1 MELKCFILY
10 FTFNSSRLL
19 LIAPLMELKY
29 NNLNCRLN
37 QSRLLIAPLMELKY
51 LNKILNRS
59 RQFTLLIAP
68 LMELK

>member
-29 NNLNCRLN
+29 VCSGFKMPTNA
-37 QSRLLIAPLMELKY
+37 SF
-51 LNKILNRS
+51 NRTAYGIEI
-59 RQFTLLIAP
+59 TLGSDMFSAAQNF
-68 LMELK
+68 